1 MFQLF
6 KNRDFGDYIS
16 DTFGFF
22 RQTGKHFMKIYFTIN
37 GIPLMIMLVLSYFL
51 FKVYFDILK
60 TGMSGQ
66 DISGFENSMS
76 DSFPFIVVLAIFFFL
91 FLIFMSML
99 NYTVPVIYLDLYDK
113 KKGNNFSVS
122 DVVSALKSNFG
133 KMLIFF
139 IASLFVITPIL
150 IIVFILLFLLV
161 FIIIGIPLLLFAIPT
176 VFSWIAL
183 SYYEYINF
191 NKGYF
196 EALSDGFSKM
206 KSQYFPIVGSLM
218 LIYIIIQVTMTVFTM
233 IPYAIGMISMFTSLE
248 QNPGSTDGLATFGI
262 MMSTV
267 MVITILMSYIL
278 NNLMLIN
285 QGLAHYSRRE
295 NDENIMAQDSIDLIG
310 RE

>member
-51 FKVYFDILK
+51 FQVYFDLLK
-60 TGMSGQ
+60 TSMSGQ
-66 DISGFENSMS
+66 DFSGFENSMTEN
-76 DSFPFIVVLAIFFFL
+76 FPFIVILAILLFL

-99 NYTVPVIYLDLYDK
+99 SYTVPVIYLDLYDK

-191 NKGYF
+191 DKGYF

-233 IPYAIGMISMFTSLE
+233 IPYAFGMVSMVTSLE
-248 QNPGSTDGLATFGI
+248 QNPGSTEGLATFGI
-262 MMSTV
+262 MMAII

-295 NDENIMAQDSIDLIG
+295 NDENIIAQDSIDLIG

>member
-76 DSFPFIVVLAIFFFL
+76 DSFPFIAVLAIFFFL

-113 KKGNNFSVS
+113 KKGNNFSVG

-191 NKGYF
+191 DKGYF

-262 MMSTV
+262 MMSIV

>member
-1 MFQLF
+1 
-6 KNRDFGDYIS
+6 
-16 DTFGFF
+16 
-22 RQTGKHFMKIYFTIN
+22 
-37 GIPLMIMLVLSYFL
+37 MIMLVLSYFL

-60 TGMSGQ
+60 TGISGQ

-113 KKGNNFSVS
+113 KKGNNFSVG

-233 IPYAIGMISMFTSLE
+233 LPYAIGMVSMLTSLE

-262 MMSTV
+262 MMSIV

>member
-37 GIPLMIMLVLSYFL
+37 GIPLMIMMVLSYFL
-51 FKVYFDILK
+51 FQVYFDFLK
-60 TGMSGQ
+60 TSMSGQ
-66 DISGFENSMS
+66 DFGGFESMMTENL
-76 DSFPFIVVLAIFFFL
+76 PVIILLAIFIFL

-113 KKGNNFSVS
+113 KKGNDFSVS
-122 DVVSALKSNFG
+122 DVVSVLKSNFG

-139 IASLFVITPIL
+139 IASLFVITPIAF
-150 IIVFILLFLLV
+150 IIFALLILLC
-161 FIIIGIPLLLFAIPT
+161 FIIIGFPLLLFAIPT
-176 VFSWIAL
+176 FFSWIAL

-196 EALSDGFSKM
+196 ESLSNGFSKM

-218 LIYIIIQVTMTVFTM
+218 VIYIIVQVATTIFTM
-233 IPYAIGMISMFTSLE
+233 IPYLFGMVSMFTSLE
-248 QNPGSTDGLATFGI
+248 QNPGSSEGLGTFGI
-262 MMSTV
+262 MMAIV
-267 MVITILMSYIL
+267 MVISILMSYIL
-278 NNLMLIN
+278 NNLMLVN

-295 NDENIMAQDSIDLIG
+295 NDENISSQDSIDLIG

>member
-37 GIPLMIMLVLSYFL
+37 GIPLMIMMVLSYFL

-66 DISGFENSMS
+66 DSSGFENSMS

-176 VFSWIAL
+176 AFSWIAL

-191 NKGYF
+191 DKGYF

-262 MMSTV
+262 MMSIV

>member
-22 RQTGKHFMKIYFTIN
+22 RQTGKHFMKVYFTIN
-37 GIPLMIMLVLSYFL
+37 GIPLMIMMVLSYFL
-51 FKVYFDILK
+51 FQVYFDFLK
-60 TGMSGQ
+60 TSMSGQ
-66 DISGFENSMS
+66 DFSGFENSMTEN
-76 DSFPFIVVLAIFFFL
+76 FPFIVILAILLFL

-99 NYTVPVIYLDLYDK
+99 SYTVPVIYLDLYDK
-113 KKGNNFSVS
+113 KKGNNFSVG

-139 IASLFVITPIL
+139 IASLFVITPIVF
-150 IIVFILLFLLV
+150 IVFGLLFLMI
-161 FIIIGIPLLLFAIPT
+161 FIIIGIPLLFFAIPT

-191 NKGYF
+191 DKGYF

-218 LIYIIIQVTMTVFTM
+218 LMYIIIQVTMTVFTM
-233 IPYAIGMISMFTSLE
+233 IPYFFGMVSMFTSLE

-262 MMSTV
+262 MMAI
-267 MVITILMSYIL
+267 VIVISILMSYIL

-295 NDENIMAQDSIDLIG
+295 NDENINAQDSIDLIG

>member
-66 DISGFENSMS
+66 DNSGFENSMS

-113 KKGNNFSVS
+113 KKGNNFSVG

-191 NKGYF
+191 DKGYF

-262 MMSTV
+262 MMSIV

>member
-37 GIPLMIMLVLSYFL
+37 GIPLMIMMVLSYFL

-76 DSFPFIVVLAIFFFL
+76 DSFPFIIILAIFFFL

-113 KKGNNFSVS
+113 KKGNNFSVG

-191 NKGYF
+191 DKGYF

-262 MMSTV
+262 MMSIV

>member
-37 GIPLMIMLVLSYFL
+37 GIPLMIMMVLSYFL
-51 FKVYFDILK
+51 FQVYFDFLK
-60 TGMSGQ
+60 TSMSGQ
-66 DISGFENSMS
+66 DFGGFENSMTEN
-76 DSFPFIVVLAIFFFL
+76 FPFFIVLAILLFL

-150 IIVFILLFLLV
+150 FIVFTLLILLC
-161 FIIIGIPLLLFAIPT
+161 FIIIGIPLLLFAIPSF
-176 VFSWIAL
+176 FSWIAL

-191 NKGYF
+191 DKGYF

-218 LIYIIIQVTMTVFTM
+218 LMYIIIQVTMTVFTM
-233 IPYAIGMISMFTSLE
+233 IPYFIGMVSMFTSLE
-248 QNPGSTDGLATFGI
+248 QNPGSTEGLATFGI
-262 MMSTV
+262 MMAII

-295 NDENIMAQDSIDLIG
+295 NDENISSQDSIDLIG

>member
-91 FLIFMSML
+91 ILIFMSML
-99 NYTVPVIYLDLYDK
+99 NYTFPVIYLDLYDK
-113 KKGNNFSVS
+113 KKGNNFSVG

-150 IIVFILLFLLV
+150 IIVFVLLFLLV

-191 NKGYF
+191 DKGYF

-262 MMSTV
+262 MMSIV

>member
-99 NYTVPVIYLDLYDK
+99 NYTFPVIYLDLYDK

-191 NKGYF
+191 DKGYF

-262 MMSTV
+262 MMSIV

>member
-37 GIPLMIMLVLSYFL
+37 GIPLMIMMVLSYFL

-66 DISGFENSMS
+66 DISSFENSMS

-113 KKGNNFSVS
+113 KKGNNFSVG

-139 IASLFVITPIL
+139 IASLFVITPIVF
-150 IIVFILLFLLV
+150 IVFGLLFLLV

-191 NKGYF
+191 DKGYF

-233 IPYAIGMISMFTSLE
+233 IPYAIGMVSMLTSLE

-262 MMSTV
+262 MMSIV

>member
-37 GIPLMIMLVLSYFL
+37 GIPLMIMMVLSYFL
-51 FKVYFDILK
+51 FQVYFDFLK
-60 TGMSGQ
+60 TSMSGQ
-66 DISGFENSMS
+66 DFSGFENSMTEN
-76 DSFPFIVVLAIFFFL
+76 FPFFIVLAILLFL

-113 KKGNNFSVS
+113 KKGNNFSVG

-150 IIVFILLFLLV
+150 FIVFALLILLC
-161 FIIIGIPLLLFAIPT
+161 FIIIGIPLILFAIPT

-191 NKGYF
+191 DKGYF

-218 LIYIIIQVTMTVFTM
+218 LMYIIIQVTMTVFTM
-233 IPYAIGMISMFTSLE
+233 IPYFIGMVSMFTSLE
-248 QNPGSTDGLATFGI
+248 QNPGSTEGLATFGI
-262 MMSTV
+262 MMAV
-267 MVITILMSYIL
+267 IMVISILMSYIL
-278 NNLMLIN
+278 NNLLLIN

-295 NDENIMAQDSIDLIG
+295 NDENISSQDSIDLIG

>member
-37 GIPLMIMLVLSYFL
+37 GIPLMIMMVLSYFL
-51 FKVYFDILK
+51 FQVYFDFFK
-60 TGMSGQ
+60 TSISGQ
-66 DISGFENSMS
+66 DFGGFESMMTENL
-76 DSFPFIVVLAIFFFL
+76 PVIILLAIFIFL

-113 KKGNNFSVS
+113 KKGNDFSVS
-122 DVVSALKSNFG
+122 DVVSVLKSNFG

-139 IASLFVITPIL
+139 IASLFVITPIAF
-150 IIVFILLFLLV
+150 IIFALLILLC
-161 FIIIGIPLLLFAIPT
+161 FIIIGFPLLLFAIPT
-176 VFSWIAL
+176 FFSWIAL

-196 EALSDGFSKM
+196 ESLSNGFSKM

-218 LIYIIIQVTMTVFTM
+218 VIYIIVQVATTIFTM
-233 IPYAIGMISMFTSLE
+233 IPYLFGMVSMFTSLE
-248 QNPGSTDGLATFGI
+248 QNPGSSEGLGTFGI
-262 MMSTV
+262 MMAIV
-267 MVITILMSYIL
+267 MVISILMSYIL
-278 NNLMLIN
+278 NNLMLVN

-295 NDENIMAQDSIDLIG
+295 NDENISSQDSIDLIG

>member
-37 GIPLMIMLVLSYFL
+37 GIPLMIMMVLSYFL

-66 DISGFENSMS
+66 DISGFVNSMS
-76 DSFPFIVVLAIFFFL
+76 DSFPFIIVLAIFFFL

-113 KKGNNFSVS
+113 KKGNNFSVG

-191 NKGYF
+191 DKGYF

-262 MMSTV
+262 MMSIV

>member
-1 MFQLF
+1 
-6 KNRDFGDYIS
+6 
-16 DTFGFF
+16 
-22 RQTGKHFMKIYFTIN
+22 
-37 GIPLMIMLVLSYFL
+37 
-51 FKVYFDILK
+51 
-60 TGMSGQ
+60 
-66 DISGFENSMS
+66 
-76 DSFPFIVVLAIFFFL
+76 
-91 FLIFMSML
+91 
-99 NYTVPVIYLDLYDK
+99 
-113 KKGNNFSVS
+113 
-122 DVVSALKSNFG
+122 
-133 KMLIFF
+133 MLIFF

-191 NKGYF
+191 DKGYF

-262 MMSTV
+262 MMSIV

>member
-22 RQTGKHFMKIYFTIN
+22 RQTGKHFMKVYFTIN
-37 GIPLMIMLVLSYFL
+37 GIPLMIMMVLSYFL
-51 FKVYFDILK
+51 FQVYFDFLK
-60 TGMSGQ
+60 TSMSGQ
-66 DISGFENSMS
+66 DFSGFENSMTEN
-76 DSFPFIVVLAIFFFL
+76 FPFFIVLAILLFL

-99 NYTVPVIYLDLYDK
+99 NYTVPVIYLDLFDK

-150 IIVFILLFLLV
+150 FIVFALLILLC
-161 FIIIGIPLLLFAIPT
+161 FIIIGIPLILFAIPT
-176 VFSWIAL
+176 AFSWIAL

-191 NKGYF
+191 DKGYF

-233 IPYAIGMISMFTSLE
+233 IPYFIGMVSMFTSLE
-248 QNPGSTDGLATFGI
+248 QNPGSTEGLATFGI
-262 MMSTV
+262 MMAIV
-267 MVITILMSYIL
+267 MVISILMSYIL

-295 NDENIMAQDSIDLIG
+295 NDENISSQDSIDLIG

>member
-37 GIPLMIMLVLSYFL
+37 GIPLMIMMVLSYFL

-60 TGMSGQ
+60 TGISGQ

-113 KKGNNFSVS
+113 KKGNNFSVG

-191 NKGYF
+191 DKGYF

-262 MMSTV
+262 MMSIV

>member
-51 FKVYFDILK
+51 FQVYFDLLK
-60 TGMSGQ
+60 TSMSGQ
-66 DISGFENSMS
+66 DFSGFENSMTEN
-76 DSFPFIVVLAIFFFL
+76 FPFIVILAILLFL

-99 NYTVPVIYLDLYDK
+99 SYTVPVIYLDLYDK
-113 KKGNNFSVS
+113 KKGNNFGVG

-176 VFSWIAL
+176 AFSWIAL

-191 NKGYF
+191 DKGYF

-218 LIYIIIQVTMTVFTM
+218 LMYIIIQVTMTVFTM
-233 IPYAIGMISMFTSLE
+233 IPYAFGMVSMVTSLE
-248 QNPGSTDGLATFGI
+248 QNPGSTEGLATFGI
-262 MMSTV
+262 MMAII

-295 NDENIMAQDSIDLIG
+295 NDENIIAQDSIDLIG

>member
-51 FKVYFDILK
+51 FQVYFDLLK
-60 TGMSGQ
+60 TSMSGQ
-66 DISGFENSMS
+66 DFSGFENSMTEN
-76 DSFPFIVVLAIFFFL
+76 FPFIVILAILLFL

-99 NYTVPVIYLDLYDK
+99 SYTVPVIYLDLYDK
-113 KKGNNFSVS
+113 KKGNNFGVG
-122 DVVSALKSNFG
+122 DVVSALKSNFA

-176 VFSWIAL
+176 AFSWIAL

-191 NKGYF
+191 DKGYF

-218 LIYIIIQVTMTVFTM
+218 LMYIIIQVTMTVFTM
-233 IPYAIGMISMFTSLE
+233 IPYAFGMVSMVTSLE
-248 QNPGSTDGLATFGI
+248 QNPGSTEGLATFGI
-262 MMSTV
+262 MMAII

-295 NDENIMAQDSIDLIG
+295 NDENIIAQDSIDLIG

>member
-37 GIPLMIMLVLSYFL
+37 GIPLMIMMVLSYFL

-66 DISGFENSMS
+66 DSSGFENSMS

-113 KKGNNFSVS
+113 KKGNNFSVG

-191 NKGYF
+191 DKGYF

-262 MMSTV
+262 MMSIV

>member
-37 GIPLMIMLVLSYFL
+37 GIPLMIMMVLSYFL

-76 DSFPFIVVLAIFFFL
+76 DSFPFIIVLAIFFFL

-113 KKGNNFSVS
+113 KKGNNFSVG

-191 NKGYF
+191 DKGYF

-262 MMSTV
+262 MMSIV

>member
-51 FKVYFDILK
+51 FQVYFDLLK
-60 TGMSGQ
+60 TSMSGQ
-66 DISGFENSMS
+66 DFSGFENSMTEN
-76 DSFPFIVVLAIFFFL
+76 FPFIVILAILLFL

-99 NYTVPVIYLDLYDK
+99 SYTVPVIYLDLYDK
-113 KKGNNFSVS
+113 KKGNNFSVG
-122 DVVSALKSNFG
+122 DVVSALKSNFA

-176 VFSWIAL
+176 SFSWIAL

-191 NKGYF
+191 DKGYF

-218 LIYIIIQVTMTVFTM
+218 LMYIIIQVTMTVFTM
-233 IPYAIGMISMFTSLE
+233 IPYAFGMVSMVTSLE
-248 QNPGSTDGLATFGI
+248 QNPGSTEGLATFGI
-262 MMSTV
+262 MMAII

-295 NDENIMAQDSIDLIG
+295 NDENIIAQDSIDLIG

>member
-22 RQTGKHFMKIYFTIN
+22 RQTGKHFMKVYFTIN
-37 GIPLMIMLVLSYFL
+37 GIPLMIMMVLSYFL
-51 FKVYFDILK
+51 FQVYFDFLK
-60 TGMSGQ
+60 TSMSGQ
-66 DISGFENSMS
+66 DFSGFENSMTEN
-76 DSFPFIVVLAIFFFL
+76 FPFIVILAILLFL

-99 NYTVPVIYLDLYDK
+99 SYTVPVIYLDLYDK
-113 KKGNNFSVS
+113 KKGNNFSVG

-139 IASLFVITPIL
+139 IASLFVITPIVF
-150 IIVFILLFLLV
+150 IVFGLLFLMI
-161 FIIIGIPLLLFAIPT
+161 FIIIGIPLLFFAIPT

-191 NKGYF
+191 DKGYF

-218 LIYIIIQVTMTVFTM
+218 LMYIIIQVTMTVFTM
-233 IPYAIGMISMFTSLE
+233 IPYFFGMVSMFTSLE

-262 MMSTV
+262 MMAI
-267 MVITILMSYIL
+267 VIVISILMSYIL

-285 QGLAHYSRRE
+285 QGLVHYSRRE
-295 NDENIMAQDSIDLIG
+295 NDENINAQDSIDLIG

>member
-37 GIPLMIMLVLSYFL
+37 GIPLMIMMVLSYFL
-51 FKVYFDILK
+51 FQVYFDFLK
-60 TGMSGQ
+60 TSMSGQ
-66 DISGFENSMS
+66 DFSGLENSMTEN
-76 DSFPFIVVLAIFFFL
+76 FPFFIVLAILLFL

-99 NYTVPVIYLDLYDK
+99 NYTVPVIYLDLFDK
-113 KKGNNFSVS
+113 KKGNNFSVG

-139 IASLFVITPIL
+139 IASLFVIIPIL
-150 IIVFILLFLLV
+150 IIVFTLLILLC
-161 FIIIGIPLLLFAIPT
+161 FIIIGIPLLLFAIPSF
-176 VFSWIAL
+176 FSWIAL

-191 NKGYF
+191 DKGYF

-206 KSQYFPIVGSLM
+206 KSQYFSIVGSLM
-218 LIYIIIQVTMTVFTM
+218 LMYIIIQITMTVFTM
-233 IPYAIGMISMFTSLE
+233 IPYFIGMVSMFTSLE
-248 QNPGSTDGLATFGI
+248 QNPGSTEGLATFGI
-262 MMSTV
+262 MMAII

-295 NDENIMAQDSIDLIG
+295 NDENISSQDSIDLIG

>member
-66 DISGFENSMS
+66 DSSGFENSMS

-113 KKGNNFSVS
+113 KKGNNFSVG

-150 IIVFILLFLLV
+150 IIVFVLLFLLV

-176 VFSWIAL
+176 AFSWIAL

-191 NKGYF
+191 DKGYF

-262 MMSTV
+262 MMSIV

>member
-37 GIPLMIMLVLSYFL
+37 GIPLMIMMVLSYFL

-113 KKGNNFSVS
+113 KKGNNFSVG

-191 NKGYF
+191 DKGYF

-262 MMSTV
+262 MMSIV